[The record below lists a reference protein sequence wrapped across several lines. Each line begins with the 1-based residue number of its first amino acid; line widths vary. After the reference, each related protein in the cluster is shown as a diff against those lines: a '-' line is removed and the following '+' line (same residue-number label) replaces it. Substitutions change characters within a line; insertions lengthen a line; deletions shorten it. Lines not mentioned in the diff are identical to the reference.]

1 MWNNPNHFFGSS
13 KDGLYQNQRIS
24 GIYYFTMGNFLFWF
38 TVDRYAA
45 SFVPTLPRVYIILV
59 LSFGTILVMVADAYV
74 TDSGQGSFWVRLFA
88 WIALISSLLAAAMID
103 RYDLTFI
110 IIALPVF
117 VLFFL
122 IYGQMGHWVGR
133 RTGVISAGIGLG
145 ICLAWALGVS
155 FPIFTLG

>member
-1 MWNNPNHFFGSS
+1 MWYNPDHFFGSS
-13 KDGLYQNQRIS
+13 EDGLYQNLRIAVFIILLW
-24 GIYYFTMGNFLFWF
+24 GIFFFSL

-59 LSFGTILVMVADAYV
+59 LSFGTILVTVADAYV
-74 TDSGQGSFWVRLFA
+74 IDSGQGSFWVRLFTR
-88 WIALISSLLAAAMID
+88 IALISSLLAAAMID

-133 RTGVISAGIGLG
+133 RARVNSAGIGLG
-145 ICLAWALGVS
+145 ICLA
-155 FPIFTLG
+155 